1 MQFRHFYV
9 YYFLKKTGRKKS
21 DMPEFIPG
29 NLEQI
34 KDLTLYGINR
44 AAVAIGVFDGVHRGH
59 QKLLTELLS
68 VSAELDC
75 YPVVMTF
82 YPHPRSLLTENPPNL
97 LYSRD
102 EKVRLLHHYGVK
114 AVVTVNFTRQFAAL
128 SPDKFLEQSVFTG
141 DVPILGICVGKNW
154 RFGAKAAGNA
164 EFLARMAAE
173 KHFRFSAVE
182 ELCLENGQTVSSTA
196 IREAVSSGRLD
207 LAEWMLGRRYSL
219 FGTVGH
225 GYHNAGDKLN
235 APTANL
241 EIEQGVLPPCG
252 VYAGIAHL
260 SDHEQFAAAVNIGVS
275 PTFRDQYGEIAPR
288 IEVHLLDGFA
298 GNLYGRKMQL
308 ELAGFVRPERQF
320 PDIDSLKQQI
330 TEDIRQIK
338 HQLGRS

>member
-1 MQFRHFYV
+1 
-9 YYFLKKTGRKKS
+9 
-21 DMPEFIPG
+21 MPEFIPG
-29 NLEQI
+29 NLDSI
-34 KDLTLYGINR
+34 KDLALYGIDR
-44 AAVAIGVFDGVHRGH
+44 AVVAIGVFDGVHRGH
-59 QKLLTELLS
+59 QKLLTELLA
-68 VSAELDC
+68 VSTELDC

-82 YPHPRSLLTENPPNL
+82 YPHPRSLLTEKPPNL

-114 AVVTVNFTRQFAAL
+114 AVVTVNFTRQFAVL
-128 SPDKFLEQSVFTG
+128 TPDQFLEQSVFTG
-141 DVPILGICVGKNW
+141 DVPILGICVGKKW

-207 LAEWMLGRRYSL
+207 LAKWMLGRRYSL
-219 FGTVGH
+219 FGTVQH
-225 GYHNAGDKLN
+225 GYHNAGEKLN
-235 APTANL
+235 TPTANL
-241 EIEQGVLPPCG
+241 QIEEGVLPPCG

-260 SDHEQFAAAVNIGVS
+260 SDHEQFAAAVNIGVA
-275 PTFRDQYGEIAPR
+275 PTFREQYGVIPPR
-288 IEVHLLDGFA
+288 IEVHLLDGFQ

-320 PDIDSLKQQI
+320 PNIDSLKQQI
-330 TEDIRQIK
+330 AKDIEQIM